1 MGDEKEGNLASIEYG
16 IPPRR
21 RIRYGSFRGEFTVD
35 EDIEKNC
42 QRIND
47 EADAFAQS
55 RVDEAVKLLEVE
67 RDTLAGRVRE
77 LEDWKRRFQGLT
89 IAQAAVDQLKK
100 ENNALRA
107 EVVTLKDGKE
117 KAPDL
122 EMRYRRLL
130 WETHF
135 HDGRYGDDGEMQCI
149 ECLEFGAI
157 DYKREPLEKIE
168 RACREALILRA
179 MKSKGE

>member
-1 MGDEKEGNLASIEYG
+1 MSDGKDPIPKQRFTHYCKDHDFEWVDGSPIHLCPICLINEREKEVA
-16 IPPRR
+16 
-21 RIRYGSFRGEFTVD
+21 
-35 EDIEKNC
+35 EK
-42 QRIND
+42 
-47 EADAFAQS
+47 FK
-55 RVDEAVKLLEVE
+55 VLE
-67 RDTLAGRVRE
+67 
-77 LEDWKRRFQGLT
+77 
-89 IAQAAVDQLKK
+89 
-100 ENNALRA
+100 A
-107 EVVTLKDGKE
+107 EVAELKAGKE

-179 MKSKGE
+179 MKSKGRRAS